1 MYDTSTV
8 PVFSCH
14 IACPK
19 CHEYFLRRQPPN
31 YVCPGCGFVH
41 AAESDEDMQEYA
53 NSYIAQEE
61 TIVKSQNSMV
71 RETDIKCPV
80 CGAFIFCD
88 ESMILTSNPPQHRY
102 YCPECGDFSTS
113 AFSDGYLQDYIKKN
127 FAMSEDSNE
136 KKEVNYHAKQDY
148 GKAKL
153 SLVPRRIIW
162 DVAAIREY
170 GNNKYPD
177 GGPNNWRG
185 VEPERYRDAAYRHFL
200 GYLDDPRS
208 VDSESGFPHLW
219 HLACNIAF
227 LCEMED
233 IYLSKNPEV
242 VERLKKE
249 FWTPVE
255 GGEDE

>member
-1 MYDTSTV
+1 MYDSSTT
-8 PVFSCH
+8 PIFTCH

-19 CHEYFLRRQPPN
+19 CHEYFLRRETPSVIKSN
-31 YVCPGCGFVH
+31 TMENTYICPGCGFTH
-41 AAESDEDMQEYA
+41 IAKSDEDMQEYA
-53 NSYIAQEE
+53 NSYIEQEE
-61 TIVKSQNSMV
+61 TSEEEILKEQVQAFMGIVK
-71 RETDIKCPV
+71 ETTD
-80 CGAFIFCD
+80 
-88 ESMILTSNPPQHRY
+88 
-102 YCPECGDFSTS
+102 
-113 AFSDGYLQDYIKKN
+113 
-127 FAMSEDSNE
+127 
-136 KKEVNYHAKQDY
+136 YHAKQDY

-177 GGPNNWRG
+177 GGPDNWRG

-208 VDSESGFPHLW
+208 VDSESGLPHLW

-242 VERLKKE
+242 VERLMRE
-249 FWTPVE
+249 FSPPVE
-255 GGEDE
+255 FNEEAFDE